1 VEPLVRQQTGGV
13 VAFSAGWRTA
23 SSKLYSGGT
32 AAYVSAPGAS
42 ASYRFTGTS
51 VAWVTGIGPTRGS
64 AQVWVDGVKRA
75 TVSTYATTTSLRR
88 LAFATSWPTQGTHT
102 IRIVVVGTPGHR
114 RVDVDAFVRLYAP

>member
-1 VEPLVRQQTGGV
+1 V

-23 SSKLYSGGT
+23 SSARYSGGST
-32 AAYVSAPGAS
+32 AYASATGAS

-64 AQVWVDGVKRA
+64 AQVWVDGVKRT
-75 TVSTYATTTSLRR
+75 TVNTHATTTSLRR

-102 IRIVVVGTPGHR
+102 IRIVVVGTPNHP
-114 RVDVDAFVRLYAP
+114 RVDVDAFVRLFAP